1 MEPLLPEVVAMI
13 GGYFDI
19 WPDAL
24 DPDVSFA
31 ELGADSMAL
40 LGMLRL
46 VEERFGCKVSL
57 RQLFGD
63 LHTPAALAAHL
74 AANASAGTPPEAT
87 APPAAGA
94 VIAAAVDVPRT
105 FAPAPVA
112 PVSADTV
119 SVPGATTA
127 VERLITEQLAVM
139 RSQLELLAGGTASGA
154 GPVVVEPAP
163 AARPAARPAGRPA
176 SSRQAA
182 PLAPGARG
190 GAGLVESEQRA
201 RYLKVLAQRF
211 GSRTKGSKEFAQRF
225 RPLIADSRSS
235 IGFRPTTKEM
245 LYPIVAERGQG
256 ARLWDVDGNEYVDL
270 TMGWGVHLL
279 GHNPPAVMA
288 ALRERLDLGYVI
300 ASRTEAVEEVAAGLI
315 ELTGMERVAFLNTG
329 TEAVMTALRMARTAT
344 GRDDVVVFSTAYH
357 GHADSVLAAASS
369 ENGVRTT
376 RPITSGI
383 PARAVE
389 NVHVLEFGTDEAL
402 EFIDRHGPRLAAVMT
417 EPVTLRTPGVQNP
430 EFLRRVR
437 EITHRH
443 GTKLIFDEMVTGFRC
458 HPAGVQGLYGIEADL
473 ATYGKIIGGGMPIGV
488 IAGRGGIMDTIDGGV
503 WDFGDDSR
511 PTAESTFFA
520 GTFSQ
525 HPMTMVAARAVLNH
539 LRGEGPALQRDLD
552 RKTEVFV
559 DGLNAD
565 FRELDVPIEVRRFS
579 SLFRFEHEQ
588 NMDPLYFNLLDRG
601 VFVWELRNFFL
612 STAHE
617 QADLDHIRAAV
628 RDSVT
633 ELREHGVLGPGGAA
647 PAGAVVPPPAPR
659 STLAQRQQAA
669 LDEGG
674 VPAYQMSVGFWL
686 DGRLDRDALR
696 GAVQGLVARHET
708 LRTTLAAD
716 GVTLVVRPAAETVL
730 DEVLTEHVCPD
741 DDDLDRFRQSWA
753 EQRLDL
759 AAGPVFR
766 AAIVRTAPERHLL
779 LISGAHAAVDGWSF
793 SVLVDDLVALYNAGC
808 QDVRPLLPPAVQF
821 RDYVA
826 WHERVVGGPDTAEH
840 RDHWRTLLQGAA
852 APELPGSGTSG
863 PFPYRAVRHSVQLD
877 SEFCDRMR
885 DTAREQGATVF
896 AYLIAAWGAVL
907 HQVTGQDDIVVPVLA
922 ARRPPELDQV
932 VGYCSNLLPLRLRR
946 TVDVLAADYVA
957 EVMEHLVTGLESQDH
972 PFADLI
978 AELAPG
984 TGLRAD
990 LLATSVSFYRRVAA
1004 PPMDGLTVSDADPL
1018 PIVHT
1023 GHPLALNIIES
1034 ADGFRCDFEIATDIV
1049 APDLAAD
1056 VARRYQNLL
1065 ANLVAHGERPLAQLD
1080 GPDHDDL

>member
-19 WPDAL
+19 RPDAL

-112 PVSADTV
+112 PVSADTLP
-119 SVPGATTA
+119 VPGATTA

-154 GPVVVEPAP
+154 GPVVVEPA
-163 AARPAARPAGRPA
+163 PAARPAGRPA